1 MSPMGRT
8 ARWVTVALA
17 PVVLAVACS
26 SGGAKEPGPSGSAP
40 TLSAQVASPDL
51 YTGTPQD
58 VQVGVFQSDD
68 QGIRLLTFGRVD
80 LRFVFL
86 GEDGSS
92 QPEAGPTATA
102 TYVPAPT
109 TPAGGDTTELSG
121 PSEAR
126 GIYEA
131 ADVTF
136 DRAGIW
142 QADVIADV
150 PGTGTVTINNA
161 FQVWDAP
168 RLPAPGDRALRT
180 QNLTMRS
187 KGVPPDAIDSR
198 AASAGAIPDPELHQW
213 TIADAIRAR
222 KPALV
227 LFATPA
233 YCQSQFCGPDTEE
246 LAKIAPDY
254 GTGAAFIHV
263 EIWKHYSDNSKVVN
277 RAAADWLY
285 RNGDLT
291 EPWLFLIDRTG
302 RIADRWGP
310 LWDPAVV
317 RAALDRALG

>member
-1 MSPMGRT
+1 MGRT
-8 ARWVTVALA
+8 ARWVTAGLLTA
-17 PVVLAVACS
+17 VLAACS
-26 SGGAKEPGPSGSAP
+26 SGGAKEPDPSASAAS

-51 YTGTPQD
+51 SAGTPQD

-68 QGIRLLTFGRVD
+68 QGIRLLTFGHVD
-80 LRFVFL
+80 LRFAFL
-86 GEDGSS
+86 GEDGSA
-92 QPEAGPTATA
+92 QAEAGPTATA

-109 TPAGGDTTELSG
+109 TPAGGDATELSA
-121 PSEAR
+121 PSDAR
-126 GIYEA
+126 GVYEA
-131 ADVTF
+131 PDVAF

-150 PGTGTVTINNA
+150 PGTGTVTVSDA

-168 RLPAPGDRALRT
+168 RLPAPGDRAPRT
-180 QNLTMRS
+180 QNLTIRS
-187 KGVPPDAIDSR
+187 KGVPPEAIDSR
-198 AASAGAIPDPELHQW
+198 AAAPGAIPDPELHRW
-213 TIADAIRAR
+213 TIADAIRAG

-233 YCQSQFCGPDTEE
+233 YCQSQFCGPDTEA

-254 GTGAAFIHV
+254 GNRAAFIHV
-263 EIWKHYSDNSKVVN
+263 EIWKQYSQDSKVVN

-302 RIADRWGP
+302 TIADRWGP

-317 RAALDRALG
+317 RAALDAALG